1 MAFRGLSLANG
12 STLHQRQKGE
22 LLAERINHPSS
33 RRLPHLYRQTLP
45 RRILGEYLMSV
56 CVGEL

>member
-12 STLHQRQKGE
+12 STLHQHQTSE
-22 LLAERINHPSS
+22 LLAGRTNHPSS

-45 RRILGEYLMSV
+45 RRILGEYLVSV
-56 CVGEL
+56 CVG